1 MALNPA
7 FASGRDQKSE
17 IRRRNVGDPT
27 KGDDVPTISISDT
40 KGVAKVRIA
49 CPTDARLWELMASG
63 QKSSFLD
70 VLDEWEFV
78 IAPIIF
84 TALSFF
90 TRMYRIGLSNI
101 VTWDEA
107 QYVHLL
113 LLTPAIQWTDCVVL

>member
-1 MALNPA
+1 MASNSA
-7 FASGRDQKSE
+7 FASGRDQKPD
-17 IRRRNVGDPT
+17 IRRRNVGEAT
-27 KGDDVPTISISDT
+27 KSDNVPTISISDT
-40 KGVAKVRIA
+40 KGVAKVCI
-49 CPTDARLWELMASG
+49 DAGTNLQDILMVLW
-63 QKSSFLD
+63 QNHSFLD

-107 QYVHLL
+107 QYVYHL
-113 LLTPAIQWTDCVVL
+113 

>member
-1 MALNPA
+1 MFEPTCNMILTAVW
-7 FASGRDQKSE
+7 QK
-17 IRRRNVGDPT
+17 N
-27 KGDDVPTISISDT
+27 
-40 KGVAKVRIA
+40 
-49 CPTDARLWELMASG
+49 
-63 QKSSFLD
+63 SFLD

-107 QYVHLL
+107 QYVYHLSIANNMHHADYSL
-113 LLTPAIQWTDCVVL
+113 LQLRKVRFSLSQA